1 MFHAVI
7 FDENFYK
14 KLTACNFQYFMIK
27 KLPFLFLV
35 LFLFQIEFAFSQ
47 TNTNNLIDSFVTR
60 MDNAGLSKK
69 QIGEIKDLI
78 VERNRLITEDAK
90 LQKELN
96 DKYPFVFRD
105 EETTTKYS
113 NQQFIRALS
122 EIITIAQ
129 FKQLYMPQLDARIQL
144 MANDKFNLLKKRYK
158 FNTDQE
164 TKLKKLL
171 HETTAN
177 EILIKEYYN
186 YEDNLSWNNYTE
198 EKIKSS
204 DKERELLKS
213 FGLFYSK
220 NIKTDALIKKLQE
233 AKVDTERI
241 DLILKAIQT
250 EQERQDKR
258 EKTWR
263 ENQKKYVVQFH
274 DEGDV
279 EDKIR
284 MDFRQELCTIL
295 RYNEFKTVFVSQMQ
309 NRIKRDSDKEFQLIK
324 ATYRLTDQQYDEI
337 QKLIIEKNTEK
348 IVTEEYYKYSYEL
361 YQQKLR
367 AVEFRHEKGIRETI
381 QKFNVSKS

>member
-1 MFHAVI
+1 
-7 FDENFYK
+7 
-14 KLTACNFQYFMIK
+14 MIR
-27 KLPFLFLV
+27 KLPFVFLAFFT
-35 LFLFQIEFAFSQ
+35 FLTEISFSQ
-47 TNTNNLIDSFVTR
+47 TNTNDLINNFVSE
-60 MDNAGLSKK
+60 MNKAGLSKSQTAK
-69 QIGEIKDLI
+69 IKDLI
-78 VERNRLITEDAK
+78 IERDRLNAQDII
-90 LQKELN
+90 LQKEL
-96 DKYPFVFRD
+96 DAKYPFVFHD

-113 NQQFIRALS
+113 NQQFVSALS
-122 EIITIAQ
+122 EIITIEQ
-129 FKQLYMPQLDARIQL
+129 FKQLFLPQLDFRIQIL
-144 MANDKFNLLKKRYK
+144 ANDKMNLLKKRYK
-158 FNTDQE
+158 FTNDQE

-171 HETTAN
+171 FETTAN

-186 YEDNLSWNNYTE
+186 YNDSISWNNYTE

-233 AKVDTERI
+233 AKVDNERI

-263 ENQKKYVVQFH
+263 ENQKNYVVQFH

-284 MDFRQELCTIL
+284 MDFRQELCIIL
-295 RYNEFKTVFVSQMQ
+295 RYDEFKTVFVSQMQ
-309 NRIKRDSDKEFQLIK
+309 NRIRRESDKEFKIIK
-324 ATYRLTDQQYDEI
+324 ATYKLTDQQYDEI
-337 QKLIIEKNTEK
+337 QKLIVEKNTEK

-367 AVEFRHEKGIRETI
+367 AVEFRHEKAIRETI

>member
-1 MFHAVI
+1 MTR
-7 FDENFYK
+7 K
-14 KLTACNFQYFMIK
+14 
-27 KLPFLFLV
+27 FLFIFLV
-35 LFLFQIEFAFSQ
+35 LFIFQTEITFSQ
-47 TNTNNLIDSFVTR
+47 TNTNDLINNFVTE
-60 MDNAGLSKK
+60 MNKAGLSKSQTAK
-69 QIGEIKDLI
+69 VKDLI
-78 VERNRLITEDAK
+78 IERDRLIAEDIK

-96 DKYPFVFRD
+96 TKYPFVFHD

-113 NQQFIRALS
+113 NQKFIKSLS
-122 EIITIAQ
+122 EIVTIEQ
-129 FKQLYMPQLDARIQL
+129 FKHLFLPQFDVRIQI
-144 MANDKFNLLKKRYK
+144 MANDKLVLLKNRYK

-164 TKLKKLL
+164 AKLKKLL
-171 HETTAN
+171 YETTAN

-186 YEDNLSWNNYTE
+186 YEDDLSWNNYIE

-204 DKERELLKS
+204 EKERQLLKS

-220 NIKTDALIKKLQE
+220 NTKTDVLIKKLQD

-263 ENQKKYVVQFH
+263 ENQKNYVVQFH

-284 MDFRQELCTIL
+284 MDFRQELCSIL
-295 RYNEFKTVFVSQMQ
+295 RYDEFKTVFASQMQ
-309 NRIKRDSDKEFQLIK
+309 NRIKRDSDKEFQTLK
-324 ATYRLTDQQYDEI
+324 SAYKLTDVEYAEI
-337 QKLIIEKNTEK
+337 QKLVLEKNTEK
-348 IVTEEYYKYSYEL
+348 VVTEEYYKYNYEL

-367 AVEFRHEKGIRETI
+367 AVEYRHEKGIRETI

>member
-1 MFHAVI
+1 
-7 FDENFYK
+7 
-14 KLTACNFQYFMIK
+14 MIK
-27 KLPFLFLV
+27 KVPFLFIV
-35 LFLFQIEFAFSQ
+35 LFLFQIKFAFSQ
-47 TNTNNLIDSFVTR
+47 INTNNLIDSFITT
-60 MDNAGLSKK
+60 MNNAGLSKK
-69 QIGEIKDLI
+69 QIAEIKDLI
-78 VERNRLITEDAK
+78 VERNRLITQDTK

-96 DKYPFVFRD
+96 DKYPFVFHD

-113 NQQFIRALS
+113 NQQFVRALS

-129 FKQLYMPQLDARIQL
+129 FKQLFLPQLDARIQL
-144 MANDKFNLLKKRYK
+144 MANDKFNLLKKRYR
-158 FNTDQE
+158 FTTDQE
-164 TKLKKLL
+164 TKLKKMLY
-171 HETTAN
+171 ETTTS

-186 YEDNLSWNNYTE
+186 YEDNLSWNNYIE

-204 DKERELLKS
+204 DRERELLKS

-220 NIKTDALIKKLQE
+220 NTKTDSLIKKLQE

-263 ENQKKYVVQFH
+263 ENQKNYVVQFH
-274 DEGDV
+274 DEGDI

-295 RYNEFKTVFVSQMQ
+295 RYDEFKTVFVSQMQ
-309 NRIKRDSDKEFQLIK
+309 NRIKRDSDKEFQIIK
-324 ATYRLTDQQYDEI
+324 ATYKLTDQQYDEI
-337 QKLIIEKNTEK
+337 QKLILEKNTEK

-367 AVEFRHEKGIRETI
+367 AVEYRHEKGIRETI
-381 QKFNVSKS
+381 QKFNISKP